1 MPRLRVPPGR
11 LRDLYP
17 THRLRLV
24 APLEQ
29 LIFDLRPAR
38 FEDARQ
44 LFDGDPVDAGRPLVA
59 HHGTQRC
66 LYVVRVTDRLHEMR
80 CGCRAFGFGRR
91 RDRFDLLHVPARGFT
106 PVRHRQAQ
114 FELVWR
120 SRFGHETPDLFALS
134 FNPLS
139 GTVRAFG
146 RRTGLLCPLLTSAS
160 RSERLVAFSVPK
172 DTVQISRSKP
182 DSLHRNPRRIYSSS
196 H

>member
-1 MPRLRVPPGR
+1 MPRLRVPPAGFGI
-11 LRDLYP
+11 LHP

-29 LIFDLRPAR
+29 LLFDLRPAR
-38 FEDARQ
+38 FENARQ

-59 HHGTQRC
+59 HHRTQRRF
-66 LYVVRVTDRLHEMR
+66 YVVWVTDRLHEML

-106 PVRHRQAQ
+106 PAGHRQVQ
-114 FELVWR
+114 LELVWR
-120 SRFGHETPDLFALS
+120 SRCGHETPDLLALS

-146 RRTGLLCPLLTSAS
+146 RRADLLCPLLTSAP
-160 RSERLVAFSVPK
+160 RSGRLAASSVPK
-172 DTVQISRSKP
+172 DTTQISRGKP
-182 DSLHRNPRRIYSSS
+182 DSLHRTPAGFTVSGP
-196 H
+196 